1 MQGDGDLAETPL
13 NIGDEVMQFIANKM
27 MFEKLAKDMEKVI
40 KNSKKKYI
48 SSHFLTFA
56 FVKNGALI
64 VSDGRQMIGIKKEFL
79 NGVNDSELK
88 DNTAY
93 NFKVM
98 KLNKCYIAIELEE
111 VENINISNIDN
122 IINFDG
128 FQWGISNDLNTFLTC
143 CYRVGCF
150 DLNHLLTAFEVA
162 NAEGANVTFSGKRQ
176 LKVESDFAFYTCL
189 AMIENN
195 PVFEPQK
202 FSDLKAV

>member
-1 MQGDGDLAETPL
+1 
-13 NIGDEVMQFIANKM
+13 MQFIANKM

-40 KNSKKKYI
+40 KTSKKKYL
-48 SSHFLTFA
+48 SDYSLTFA

-79 NGVNDSELK
+79 NGINDAELK

-98 KLNKCYIAIELEE
+98 KWNKCYIAIELEE

-122 IINFDG
+122 IIKFNG
-128 FQWGISNDLNTFLTC
+128 FQWGVGTDLNSFLTC
-143 CYRVGCF
+143 CYRAGSF

-162 NAEGANVTFSGKRQ
+162 RTGGANATFSKTRQ
-176 LKVESDFAFYTCL
+176 FKVESEFAFYICL
-189 AMIENN
+189 AMLENN
-195 PVFEPQK
+195 PIFEPQK
-202 FSDLKAV
+202 FSDLKAI